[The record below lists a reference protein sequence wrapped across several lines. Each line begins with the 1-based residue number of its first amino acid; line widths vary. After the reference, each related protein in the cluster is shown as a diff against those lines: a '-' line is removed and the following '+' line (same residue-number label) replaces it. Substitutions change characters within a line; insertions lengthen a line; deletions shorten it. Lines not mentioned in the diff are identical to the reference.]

1 MSKLICSIFKIK
13 SRFSSYLDR
22 IDATGRIK
30 ELIGFVLFGL
40 LYFAFCYLYTLH
52 LYRYDE
58 TLDELSLKNKKRT
71 WALYEK
77 YHSGVSK

>member
-1 MSKLICSIFKIK
+1 MSKLICSIFKFR

-22 IDATGRIK
+22 IDTTGRIK

-40 LYFAFCYLYTLH
+40 LYFAFCYLYTLS

-58 TLDELSLKNKKRT
+58 TLDQLSLKNKKQA
-71 WALYEK
+71 WALYEE
-77 YHSGVSK
+77 YNSGISK

>member
-1 MSKLICSIFKIK
+1 MVFFILLFVTSIH
-13 SRFSSYLDR
+13 LP
-22 IDATGRIK
+22 
-30 ELIGFVLFGL
+30 
-40 LYFAFCYLYTLH
+40 

-58 TLDELSLKNKKRT
+58 TLDELSLKNKKRA